1 MQEQSADQTGLLVCG
16 FSPDGSHIVAGSN
29 DCHIYAWF
37 WDIAS
42 AADKGKA
49 AAKQGFYNVV
59 SEEDA
64 ARNLAPAAAV
74 DLEAGDWP
82 EPQETCRLGGHV
94 NDVLLLQFSHDG
106 HSIATG
112 SKDGTMRVSPPS
124 HFPLLPPSI
133 SCAHCHGYSVS
144 LCACEP
150 LKPVVARNYV
160 ATLCFIAL
168 EHVCRLFSPLVHICC
183 MHVCHACH
191 SKLTPYIMQLN
202 TCKAPGVGKHAH
214 CVQCRS
220 GSACG
225 AAISC

>member
-74 DLEAGDWP
+74 DLEADDWP

-106 HSIATG
+106 HSFATG
-112 SKDGTMRVSPPS
+112 SKDGTMRVSPPPPS
-124 HFPLLPPSI
+124 SRPPPRLLLRPLLLP
-133 SCAHCHGYSVS
+133 
-144 LCACEP
+144 LC
-150 LKPVVARNYV
+150 V
-160 ATLCFIAL
+160 TLGFIAFQPCSWLCCHSVLDSL
-168 EHVCRLFSPLVHICC
+168 EH
-183 MHVCHACH
+183 
-191 SKLTPYIMQLN
+191 
-202 TCKAPGVGKHAH
+202 
-214 CVQCRS
+214 
-220 GSACG
+220 
-225 AAISC
+225 